1 MNYQQILAI
10 PFYFDAINTAFREIQ
25 KTCGGVAIKAHLQKI
40 VPKDLQLYTI
50 TEGTGGFTNKFYLI
64 SPDNKNITLITEGL
78 DEKKKKKEP
87 PVTYLKKFLE
97 TAKLFEATGGNPL
110 GIYMRYKT
118 NDKIQ
123 INGESMKN
131 GIYQDNN
138 IDYLFYQTLCL
149 MKLHR

>member
-10 PFYFDAINTAFREIQ
+10 PFYFNAISSAFMEIQ
-25 KTCGGVAIKAHLQKI
+25 KTSSGVSRKVRQEL
-40 VPKDLQLYTI
+40 VPKDLYLYTI
-50 TEGTGGFTNKFYLI
+50 SKGPGGTDKFYLI

-87 PVTYLKKFLE
+87 CVTYLKKFLE

-118 NDKIQ
+118 NDKTQ

-138 IDYLFYQTLCL
+138 IDYLFYQTMCL